1 MEDEVKLSMK
11 YMESVNYSPNLPPAQ
26 FPKNNII
33 EKKKN
38 CQIQRKYG
46 KGDRNR
52 GEISNQFLENN
63 MYRFNETEEA
73 PITKLDSAC
82 RVTDYLLGL
91 RGD

>member
-26 FPKNNII
+26 FPKNNIK
-33 EKKKN
+33 EKKKLPN
-38 CQIQRKYG
+38 TKKYG

-82 RVTDYLLGL
+82 RVTVYFLGL
-91 RGD
+91 RGG